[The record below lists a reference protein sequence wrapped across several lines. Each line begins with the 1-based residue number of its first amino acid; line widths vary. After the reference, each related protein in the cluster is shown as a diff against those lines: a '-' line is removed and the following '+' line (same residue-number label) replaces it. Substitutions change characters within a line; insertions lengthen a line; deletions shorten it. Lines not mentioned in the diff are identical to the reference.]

1 MRGLPTDQEVEDFYN
16 EMLTVEVPVPT
27 PGPRRENS
35 MKNGVGK
42 LKKEGTT
49 TTEQSE
55 ESADSGIKYRRH
67 V

>member
-1 MRGLPTDQEVEDFYN
+1 M
-16 EMLTVEVPVPT
+16 PT

-35 MKNGVGK
+35 LKKGIGK
-42 LKKEGTT
+42 LKKEDTT

-67 V
+67 VTFIVR